1 MNHGMETRAADHHF
15 QYKGWSVAVHL
26 SGKTDEGIVTG
37 HAALVLAGV
46 PKCRISLAA
55 PHRDGAGAISALA
68 RMARAFI
75 DDWQE
80 REHTGETGFT
90 AL

>member
-1 MNHGMETRAADHHF
+1 M
-15 QYKGWSVAVHL
+15 HL
-26 SGKTDEGIVTG
+26 SGMTDEGVVTG
-37 HAALVLAGV
+37 HAALQLVDV
-46 PKCRISLAA
+46 PKCRISLAG
-55 PHRDGAGAISALA
+55 PHRDGAGAISALG
-68 RMARAFI
+68 RMTRAYI